1 MELKPNFKIMILESN
16 EFSNKLLT
24 KHIKNYIDPIAVSE
38 GFTYELFSY
47 TTFND
52 CSLNLNEDIDFILCD
67 YYLNDGY
74 SAINLLELINKFP
87 KRVRVVVIS
96 KTQDLE
102 TSMRTLTKGAVE
114 FISKDRDTLHKSGQI
129 LEEMIRERLE
139 ERKDKQ

>member
-67 YYLNDGY
+67 YYLNESY
-74 SAINLLELINKFP
+74 NALHLLELIKQLP
-87 KRVRVVVIS
+87 KKIRVIVLSIIRAD
-96 KTQDLE
+96 K
-102 TSMRTLTKGAVE
+102 
-114 FISKDRDTLHKSGQI
+114 I
-129 LEEMIRERLE
+129 L
-139 ERKDKQ
+139 RK